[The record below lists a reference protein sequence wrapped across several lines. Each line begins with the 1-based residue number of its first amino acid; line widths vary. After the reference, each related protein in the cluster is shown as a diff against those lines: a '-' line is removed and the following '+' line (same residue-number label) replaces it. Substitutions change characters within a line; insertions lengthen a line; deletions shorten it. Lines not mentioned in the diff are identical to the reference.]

1 MRLLSL
7 ENRTP
12 LQRLLMLSAMTS
24 GGSVVEATATG
35 NPLTFQTDL
44 ARPLKSL
51 LIPFTPVQ
59 SGSGDPSPQ
68 NVRPLVPWEGLKVWN
83 GGKNLLNPVAEN
95 VIPFSDSN
103 YGHYTLTNGIV
114 VTSGNTLFG
123 FKLKVKPSTKYRFS
137 FNATQTVT
145 MEIFAYTSEPS
156 RIQNNDTQIIN
167 FDLTDYSFTTPANCE
182 WISCGIYTTKT
193 DVTISDFMLIAGNTA
208 SEYVPYEPITETDI
222 VFPSPV
228 YGGEHEAVSG
238 KLMSF
243 YALLTKN
250 TAEMNNNED
259 YPGWKNSGV
268 ENIIGTGVNELLR
281 NVLTNVSPVSS
292 MSVGANTAYGSDV
305 LYLNKS
311 FFNKTQSEWIALA
324 IDVQILVPLA
334 TPQEITLTPEQ
345 ITALKG
351 DNTIWSDA
359 NDDCSVIYYKKG

>member
-1 MRLLSL
+1 MRLLSMK
-7 ENRTP
+7 NRTP
-12 LQRLLMLSAMTS
+12 LQKLLMLSALSS
-24 GGSVVEATATG
+24 GGSVVEDTATG
-35 NPLTFQTDL
+35 NPVTFETDL

-68 NVRPLVPWEGLKVWN
+68 NVRPIVPWNGLKV
-83 GGKNLLNPVAEN
+83 
-95 VIPFSDSN
+95 
-103 YGHYTLTNGIV
+103 YH
-114 VTSGNTLFG
+114 SG
-123 FKLKVKPSTKYRFS
+123 
-137 FNATQTVT
+137 AD
-145 MEIFAYTSEPS
+145 TSE
-156 RIQNNDTQIIN
+156 
-167 FDLTDYSFTTPANCE
+167 Y
-182 WISCGIYTTKT
+182 
-193 DVTISDFMLIAGNTA
+193 
-208 SEYVPYEPITETDI
+208 TETDI
-222 VFPSPV
+222 SFPSPV
-228 YGGEHEAVSG
+228 YWGEHEAVSG

-292 MSVGANTAYGSDV
+292 LSVGANTAYDGDV

-311 FFNKTQSEWIALA
+311 YFNKTQSEWKTLA
-324 IDVQILVPLA
+324 IDIQILVPLA

-351 DNTIWSDA
+351 ENTIWSDA
-359 NDDCSVIYYKKG
+359 DGDIEVTYYKKG